1 MVGRCFGKAFCSFPA
16 VFTSS
21 EVGCSNLQLQNANW
35 TTPEPNSACVYC
47 PGAVTVLERSCCTF
61 LALGEGEEGLKNMCG
76 GMDNF
81 SETESQGASYSSR
94 QSLPVALS
102 PGNCTFQSS

>member
-1 MVGRCFGKAFCSFPA
+1 MVGRCFGTAFCSFPA
-16 VFTSS
+16 VFTSN

-47 PGAVTVLERSCCTF
+47 PGAVTVLERGCCTF

-81 SETESQGASYSSR
+81 SETESQGGSYSSR
-94 QSLPVALS
+94 QRLPVALS
-102 PGNCTFQSS
+102 PGNYTFQFS